1 MRQEFTGLETRS
13 QPDNKPIKVAIK
25 KEDGGAP
32 RPTNRGH

>member
-1 MRQEFTGLETRS
+1 MRQELTGLETRR
-13 QPDNKPIKVAIK
+13 QQDDKPIKMAIK